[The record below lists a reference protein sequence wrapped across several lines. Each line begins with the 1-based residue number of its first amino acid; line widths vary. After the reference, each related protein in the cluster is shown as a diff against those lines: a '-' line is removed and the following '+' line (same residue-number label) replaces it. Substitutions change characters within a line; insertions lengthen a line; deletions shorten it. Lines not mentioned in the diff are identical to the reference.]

1 MKTAIRILWL
11 MGLTVLAACANL
23 NPTASPASPDGKGLA
38 ETRTANTP
46 GATPPPVPTR
56 TPTTIVAP
64 ASGSRYYHVSP
75 EGRDINPGT
84 QEAPFASIGKAAGQ
98 ARAGDVVVIHAGVY
112 FEDVKPARSG
122 EADRYITYQGAGD
135 GEVVID
141 AENGK
146 RAACIEIEGKS
157 YLQFIGLTV
166 RGANSYETWP
176 RAGISIS
183 DGASHIILD
192 DIAAYDNYVGIM
204 AHGRGEP
211 VSFVTV
217 RNSRTFDPA
226 RNVGNVHYGIFFYK
240 KVYDSSILN
249 NHVAYTLPE
258 EQSYGIEISTDYPG
272 SQADGARRISVI
284 GNEAAYN
291 ESQGIHT
298 WNAVGVLIQGNH
310 LHDNGATGIQIEDG
324 SENIVVENNLS
335 ENNAQKYEYEAGA
348 WMDDTKNALVRN
360 NIFRSNKIG
369 LNVTNSERVIVHDNF
384 IYLNN
389 RGAENLYNAAGLIV
403 GGSDSRIAV
412 THNTFYKNGADG
424 MERGAANFSFSRQ
437 TCADI
442 VFKNNIVSQTAGVV
456 DVSLDACPG
465 FVSDFNDF
473 YNARPLAFQWDQA
486 WMDWTAYR
494 ETSRQ
499 DAHSLTA
506 NPLFV
511 NPSVF
516 DFTLQLTSP
525 LIGKGT
531 ALARTVG
538 AGTGRSVVVTDAGYF
553 SDGFGVG
560 AGDLV
565 RVGASEARIVSVD
578 YAANVI
584 VVDRDLRWDNDDAV
598 SFPFSGA
605 APNIGAGLIP

>member
-11 MGLTVLAACANL
+11 VGLTVLAACANL

-38 ETRTANTP
+38 ETRAANTP

-75 EGRDINPGT
+75 KGRDINPGT

-486 WMDWTAYR
+486 WMDWTTYR

-506 NPLFV
+506 DPLFV

>member
-11 MGLTVLAACANL
+11 VGLTVLAACANL

-360 NIFRSNKIG
+360 NFFRSNKIG

-424 MERGAANFSFSRQ
+424 MERGAANFSFSQQ

-486 WMDWTAYR
+486 WMDWTTYR

-506 NPLFV
+506 DPLFV